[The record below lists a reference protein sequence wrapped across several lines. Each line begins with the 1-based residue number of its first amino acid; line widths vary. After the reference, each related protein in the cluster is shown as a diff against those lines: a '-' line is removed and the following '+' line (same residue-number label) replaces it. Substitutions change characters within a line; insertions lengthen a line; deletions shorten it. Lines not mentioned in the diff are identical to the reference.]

1 MDGVCL
7 SPTSGARQSMSGAS
21 VGGGGSD
28 KSPRKSATSG
38 ASAAASSAETVRRSK
53 SQGSRRGERTL
64 SKCYS
69 MAIGAGQGSPEQLS
83 SPPLHSSST
92 SNIPS
97 APLHSSVHPPPVS
110 PNPAT
115 AGHASVASSAVSSS
129 AHHLPSSNKSH
140 ILLLSR
146 QYCSFGS
153 NVTSNY
159 NQPPSSGVCKKKSF
173 KRQRTNKTYSY
184 LFSFYI
190 SLAKLSFSHELLR
203 TRKLLETKD

>member
-21 VGGGGSD
+21 VVGGGSD
-28 KSPRKSATSG
+28 KSPRKSATG
-38 ASAAASSAETVRRSK
+38 AAASSAAETVRRSK

-69 MAIGAGQGSPEQLS
+69 MAIGAGQGSPEQLN
-83 SPPLHSSST
+83 SPPFHSSST

-97 APLHSSVHPPPVS
+97 TPLHCPVS
-110 PNPAT
+110 PNPNSPT
-115 AGHASVASSAVSSS
+115 VSSS
-129 AHHLPSSNKSH
+129 THHIPSSNKSN

-159 NQPPSSGVCKKKSF
+159 NQPPSSGVCDRSIDQISNKKPTKRF
-173 KRQRTNKTYSY
+173 KKQ
-184 LFSFYI
+184 
-190 SLAKLSFSHELLR
+190 A
-203 TRKLLETKD
+203 